1 MSHASKV
8 MLKIFQVRLQQYIN
22 HKLPDMLLDLEK
34 AAEQEIK
41 FPTSIES
48 SKKQTSSRNTS
59 TSALLTTQSPWLC
72 GSQQTVENFERDGNT
87 RPPDL
92 PPEKSAWKSR
102 NNS

>member
-22 HKLPDMLLDLEK
+22 HELPDMPLDLEK

-48 SKKQTSSRNTS
+48 SKKQESSRNTS
-59 TSALLTTQSPWLC
+59 TSALLTTQSP
-72 GSQQTVENFERDGNT
+72 
-87 RPPDL
+87 
-92 PPEKSAWKSR
+92 
-102 NNS
+102 